1 MRVIDFFYTTAF
13 AILMGWLVLGN
24 VIEVEHPDG
33 SLSDESTASSP
44 QVVSAPAV
52 SASPQ
57 QPQPGESAASNP
69 LVDSALAVSAASRK
83 PHPLALATVDERS
96 FWIFAGGSPDIWSV
110 AVGERPDLF
119 GGAIGEITDAYG
131 VAVGESTDVFGAVGE
146 STDVFGAVGEAY

>member
-24 VIEVEHPDG
+24 VIDAEHPGD

-44 QVVSAPAV
+44 QAVSAPAV
-52 SASPQ
+52 GASPQ
-57 QPQPGESAASNP
+57 QSQPGESAVPNP
-69 LVDSALAVSAASRK
+69 LVDSALAVSAASGK

-96 FWIFAGGSPDIWSV
+96 FWIFVGGSPDIWSV
-110 AVGERPDLF
+110 AVGESPDLF

-131 VAVGESTDVFGAVGE
+131 IAVGEN
-146 STDVFGAVGEAY
+146 TDVFGAVGEAD